1 MDLKERVP
9 FLGKN
14 MTGDVTKSLEN
25 FVNQFVVRHR
35 EASQPLVVQFDE
47 DYDSRYD
54 YPALWSVEASD
65 E

>member
-1 MDLKERVP
+1 MIPFDQSTIRSKRVRYP
-9 FLGKN
+9 G
-14 MTGDVTKSLEN
+14 MVSGVY
-25 FVNQFVVRHR
+25 
-35 EASQPLVVQFDE
+35 VVQFDE